1 MSSKQEEKDEELKL
15 PWKKGLPGWVH
26 ILIHIGLI
34 VVVSLLLLWGTMLFL
49 KGYTRYG
56 QAIKTPDVVGLTQ
69 ENAMEILEQANLYLE
84 VVDSV
89 YVEGKAPG
97 TILDTTPRAGSRIKP
112 QRTIFATVNTVSVK
126 SIKLPQ
132 FEELS
137 ERSVE
142 MMLRGAG
149 FKHISSEYVPG
160 QHHLLVLRIKDDRG
174 RYLQAGDRVPYN
186 TPLIMEVSSAE
197 LYETALMDSLQVLGT
212 THEEVDEPETTGEDW
227 F

>member
-49 KGYTRYG
+49 KGYTRHG

-132 FEELS
+132 FEEAL
-137 ERSVE
+137 
-142 MMLRGAG
+142 GAVCG
-149 FKHISSEYVPG
+149 
-160 QHHLLVLRIKDDRG
+160 DDAEGSR
-174 RYLQAGDRVPYN
+174 LQAYQLGVCAW
-186 TPLIMEVSSAE
+186 SAPPIGF
-197 LYETALMDSLQVLGT
+197 ADQRRSR
-212 THEEVDEPETTGEDW
+212 
-227 F
+227 